1 MAAITGALIGAA
13 AGLAG
18 GAMAASGAKKAA
30 KAQERAAAADLA
42 FQKEQ
47 AAKAEARL
55 NPYVQAGYGGLSAY
69 QDTLGLNGAAGTAR
83 AVNAFQ
89 TAPGYQFQLQEG
101 QKALERS
108 AAARGNLFSGAT
120 GKGLIRYGQGVANQA
135 YGTYQDRLSGLATL
149 GENAGAQTGS
159 IGLGYANNVSNAL
172 NNQGAAQ
179 ASGIAGATNA
189 WTSALSGVAQVA
201 GDYAGRNGFFQ
212 TPNQVR
218 AKSWG
223 W

>member
-1 MAAITGALIGAA
+1 MAAISSIIGGALALGGAA
-13 AGLAG
+13 L
-18 GAMAASGAKKAA
+18 GASASSKAA
-30 KAQERAAAADLA
+30 KKQEKAAAADLA

-47 AAKAEARL
+47 AAKSEARL
-55 NPYVQAGYGGLSAY
+55 NPFVQAGYGGLSAY
-69 QDTLGLNGAAGTAR
+69 QDSLGLNGGAGSAR

-89 TAPGYQFQLQEG
+89 TAPGYQFQLAEG

-120 GKGLIRYGQGVANQA
+120 GKGLVRYGQGVANQA

-179 ASGIAGATNA
+179 ASGIAG
-189 WTSALSGVAQVA
+189 SANSWLSGLNSIAGLA
-201 GDYAGRNGFFQ
+201 GDAAGQNWFK
-212 TPNQVR
+212 TPNQYR

>member
-1 MAAITGALIGAA
+1 MPIFSLIGGISQAKA
-13 AGLAG
+13 
-18 GAMAASGAKKAA
+18 AKKAA
-30 KAQERAAAADLA
+30 KSQEKAAAADLA

-47 AAKAEARL
+47 AAKSEARL
-55 NPYVQAGYGGLSAY
+55 APFVTAGTGALGTY
-69 QDTLGLNGAAGTAR
+69 QDSLGLNGAAGTAR

-179 ASGIAGATNA
+179 ASGYIGSANA
-189 WTSALSGVAQVA
+189 WNNALNNIAQFAGNAISGEFGGGA
-201 GDYAGRNGFFQ
+201 GLGGNWF
-212 TPNQVR
+212 TNK
-218 AKSWG
+218 KSWG
-223 W
+223 WGG

>member
-1 MAAITGALIGAA
+1 MPVFSLIGASKQA
-13 AGLAG
+13 KA
-18 GAMAASGAKKAA
+18 AKKAA

-159 IGLGYANNVSNAL
+159 IGLGYANNISNAL

-179 ASGIAGATNA
+179 ASGYIGSANA
-189 WTSALSGVAQVA
+189 WSGALNGLAQFAGNAISAGMGGGGGGWFSNA
-201 GDYAGRNGFFQ
+201 NK
-212 TPNQVR
+212 
-218 AKSWG
+218 KSWG
-223 W
+223 WGG

>member
-1 MAAITGALIGAA
+1 MAG
-13 AGLAG
+13 
-18 GAMAASGAKKAA
+18 S
-30 KAQERAAAADLA
+30 R
-42 FQKEQ
+42 
-47 AAKAEARL
+47 
-55 NPYVQAGYGGLSAY
+55 AY
-69 QDTLGLNGAAGTAR
+69 QDSLGLNGGAGSAR

-89 TAPGYQFQLQEG
+89 TAPGYQFQLAEG

-120 GKGLIRYGQGVANQA
+120 GKGLVRYGQGVANQA

-179 ASGIAGATNA
+179 ASGIAG
-189 WTSALSGVAQVA
+189 SANSWLSGLNSIAGLA
-201 GDYAGRNGFFQ
+201 GDAAGQNWFK
-212 TPNQVR
+212 TPNQYR
-218 AKSWG
+218 ANSWG